1 MDVTLFLLGSATAL
15 CTAGFFGWVLELA
28 GWEEKKMAQWA
39 DGKPKERSLLH
50 RYGGWLFFPMFLLA
64 SLTNDGS
71 RSEFLGFV
79 IMFSTIGLIIAGPF
93 LLWGLL
99 MIYEIVKGLVLSL
112 FKERSTIGQDKDKES

>member
-50 RYGGWLFFPMFLLA
+50 RYGGWLFFPISNANMNLL
-64 SLTNDGS
+64 
-71 RSEFLGFV
+71 
-79 IMFSTIGLIIAGPF
+79 
-93 LLWGLL
+93 
-99 MIYEIVKGLVLSL
+99 
-112 FKERSTIGQDKDKES
+112 